1 MENLPEIERWILG
14 KEKEGKRRKNKGHIF
29 KCHLQLARGHGG

>member
-29 KCHLQLARGHGG
+29 KCHLQLASGHGG